1 MRISLL
7 LACTSAV
14 LWARTL
20 SAQRPTL
27 NANDPPPI
35 QREFR
40 AAWVATVTNIDW
52 PSRPDLDTWTQ
63 QAELLAILNRAVA
76 LHLNAIIF
84 QIRPGTDALYASREQ
99 FAPDQQLG
107 DQGRLVL
114 RSPRA
119 HVTRLLEIT
128 GVGILMDVA

>member
-1 MRISLL
+1 MRIPLL
-7 LACTSAV
+7 LAGISTV

-20 SAQRPTL
+20 NAHRPTL

-40 AAWVATVTNIDW
+40 AAWVATVTSIDW

-84 QIRPGTDALYASREQ
+84 QIRPGTDALYAPRLEPWAASPTGR
-99 FAPDQQLG
+99 
-107 DQGRLVL
+107 QGRAPEPAGDAL
-114 RSPRA
+114 A
-119 HVTRLLEIT
+119 F
-128 GVGILMDVA
+128 

>member
-20 SAQRPTL
+20 NAQGPTL

-76 LHLNAIIF
+76 LHRIAIIF
-84 QIRPGTDALYASREQ
+84 QLRPGSVWIFVSRLDPW
-99 FAPDQQLG
+99 A
-107 DQGRLVL
+107 
-114 RSPRA
+114 
-119 HVTRLLEIT
+119 
-128 GVGILMDVA
+128 